1 MTTIYLTQETHLTG
15 NYAATIGFFDGVHR
29 GHQYLVEQL
38 REQAAVRGLQSMVV
52 TFDRHPR
59 QIVQPDWQPLQLST
73 AEEKEQL
80 LAETGIDKLIVLPFD
95 EQMASLTAHD
105 FMLKILKEQLGVS
118 ILLTGYDN
126 HFGHRQQGISEG
138 FDDYVQYGRETGI
151 DVVCGAPFCLPGW
164 TDAVSSSLVRRLLNE
179 GRVGEA
185 TLCLGRPYELCGIVE
200 HGEQIGRKMAFP
212 TANISV
218 NSNRM
223 IPKKGVYAVK
233 VFNGSCFQPHAS
245 WKMGMT
251 NIGLRPTFDGHKQT
265 IETHI
270 FDFDGDLYGQQ
281 LSIQFVA
288 RLRDEQSFENAEA
301 LAHQMQ
307 LDEQAART
315 ILTSYHSSLIS

>member
-15 NYAATIGFFDGVHR
+15 DYAATIGFFDGVHR
-29 GHQYLVEQL
+29 GHQYLVKQL

-59 QIVQPDWQPLQLST
+59 QVVQPDWQPLQLST

-80 LAETGIDKLIVLPFD
+80 LAETGVEKLVVLPFD
-95 EQMASLTAHD
+95 KQMASLTALD
-105 FMLKILKEQLGVS
+105 FMRKVLKEQLSVS
-118 ILLTGYDN
+118 MLLTGYDN
-126 HFGHRQQGISEG
+126 HFGHRQQGKTEG
-138 FDDYVQYGRETGI
+138 FDDYVRYGKETGI
-151 DVVCGAPFCLPGW
+151 DVICGAPFYIPGC
-164 TDAVSSSLVRRLLNE
+164 TNAVSSSLVRRLLNE

-200 HGEQIGRKMAFP
+200 HGEQMGRKMAFP

-218 NSNRM
+218 DSCRM
-223 IPKKGVYAVK
+223 IPKRGVYAVRVLGNPK
-233 VFNGSCFQPHAS
+233 SNTS

-270 FDFDGDLYGQQ
+270 FDFNGDLYGQQ

-301 LAHQMQ
+301 LVRQMQ
-307 LDEQAART
+307 ADEQAARK
-315 ILTSYHSSLIS
+315 ILTSYPSPLTS